1 MAISVRNMVLT
12 FLLFLSGSA
21 IYQLFPEGKSRGDTA
36 SCSNFLI
43 IKGESNINRFSFSY
57 ATRPEDATSG
67 MNYRPWQNGTEVMIP
82 VRKFQ
87 ASNPHMYNDFLRQLH
102 EQEYPY
108 ITIKF
113 PDVKPGNPDDMAKEA
128 KYNVLITLAG
138 VKKEYSIDCAVI
150 SCGGRYSISG
160 SETLRLT
167 DFNITPP
174 EKLNGLIKVK
184 DEINVS
190 FGIIL
195 NFTRDKSYADM
206 R

>member
-1 MAISVRNMVLT
+1 MVLT
-12 FLLFLSGSA
+12 FLLFLSGSM
-21 IYQLFPEGKSRGDTA
+21 IYPLFPEGKSMSDTA

-43 IKGESNINRFSFSY
+43 IRGESNVNRFSFSY
-57 ATRPEDATSG
+57 ATRPDDAASG
-67 MNYRPWQNGTEVMIP
+67 MNYRPWQNGTEIMIP
-82 VRKFQ
+82 VRKFE
-87 ASNPHMYNDFLRQLH
+87 ASNPHMYNDFLRQIH
-102 EQEYPY
+102 EHEYPY
-108 ITIKF
+108 ITIIF
-113 PDVKPGNPDDMAKEA
+113 PDFSPGKPDELAKES
-128 KYNVLITLAG
+128 KYNVLISLAG
-138 VKKEYSIDCAVI
+138 VEKEYTIDCAVI

-174 EKLNGLIKVK
+174 EKLSGLIKVK

-195 NFTRDKSYADM
+195 NFTQDKSYADL